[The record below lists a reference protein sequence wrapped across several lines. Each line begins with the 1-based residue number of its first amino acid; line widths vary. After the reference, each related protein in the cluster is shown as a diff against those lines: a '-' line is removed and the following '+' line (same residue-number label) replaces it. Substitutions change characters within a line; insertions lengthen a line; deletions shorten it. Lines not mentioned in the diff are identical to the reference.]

1 MDPIQRFHVYG
12 GYIHRCFQKKCTG
25 HELAH
30 ESGEVMKA
38 LEVAFWICLD
48 RPVLP
53 LGGIEEDIVLIVFQ
67 ETGVSLLV
75 CFQPDNAQY
84 SPLYGKTPLAVHF

>member
-1 MDPIQRFHVYG
+1 MNPIQRFHVDG

-30 ESGEVMKA
+30 ESGEVVKA
-38 LEVAFWICLD
+38 FEIAFWIRLD

-53 LGGIEEDIVLIVFQ
+53 LGGIEEDIVLFVFQ
-67 ETGVSLLV
+67 ETGVSFLV
-75 CFQPDNAQY
+75 CFQPDDAQDKL
-84 SPLYGKTPLAVHF
+84 LYP